1 MEHSKTFGISGAGRW
16 VYCSGHVK
24 LMQDEPEQE
33 PTQESMEG
41 DATHFVGECMLRAYK
56 ATGYTT
62 AVECGEA
69 MVGITHANGVIITE
83 EMFDVALC
91 YLDKIYAVVGDDPKR
106 RAMLIVEQRVEA
118 RSIDPECWG
127 TPDAFFYEVD
137 TNTLYVWDLKNGH
150 GRVDVFENYQL
161 LGYSQAI
168 CETFSY
174 TRLNPRLNL
183 NIVQPRCYDG
193 RGSIE
198 NWTVAFDHIRGYVNK
213 MKSAVGEHRMA
224 MSKLRTGKWCKHCKT
239 SHKCPAIRQAGGN
252 AIDVSMDTISREMTP
267 DSMSYEK
274 GLVEHALL
282 ILKERQSALD
292 SMIEKNIRDGK
303 FIPGYRMQD
312 TVSSKKWKNNDPKTM
327 EMMGQLLGVETM
339 NEPKPLTPTQVLTKL
354 KKNKIDESV
363 IMPYYHTTKTG
374 VKVVPDDGSRAKQIF
389 SQEKI

>member
-1 MEHSKTFGISGAGRW
+1 
-16 VYCSGHVK
+16 
-24 LMQDEPEQE
+24 MQDEPEQE

-183 NIVQPRCYDG
+183 NIVQ
-193 RGSIE
+193 
-198 NWTVAFDHIRGYVNK
+198 
-213 MKSAVGEHRMA
+213 
-224 MSKLRTGKWCKHCKT
+224 